1 MTITVRSALAVR
13 AMHRVLV
20 VCSLLGIA
28 LMGAGCASADRLTVA
43 EYADFCADG
52 IASAR
57 NLIEP
62 ESVTWGDL
70 IQLGEPSLERLRS
83 VEPPEVLAEFH
94 RASIRTL
101 DFVIG
106 VAEEQP
112 AEELANPLAF
122 GLNAVRIATQLSRA
136 IDGLEPTTRATL
148 RRAGCL

>member
-1 MTITVRSALAVR
+1 
-13 AMHRVLV
+13 MHRVLV

-28 LMGAGCASADRLTVA
+28 LLGPACASADRLTVA
-43 EYADFCADG
+43 EYADLCADG

-70 IQLGEPSLERLRS
+70 IRLGEPSLERLRS
-83 VEPPEVLAEFH
+83 VEPPEALAEFH
-94 RASIRTL
+94 SASIRTL

-112 AEELANPLAF
+112 AEETANPLAF
-122 GLNAVRIATQLSRA
+122 GLSAVRIATQLSRA

>member
-1 MTITVRSALAVR
+1 
-13 AMHRVLV
+13 MHRVLV
-20 VCSLLGIA
+20 VCSLLGIVLLGPA
-28 LMGAGCASADRLTVA
+28 CASADRLTIA
-43 EYADFCADG
+43 EYADLCADG

-70 IQLGEPSLERLRS
+70 IRLGEPALERLRS
-83 VEPPEVLAEFH
+83 VEPPEALAEFH

-101 DFVIG
+101 DFVID

-112 AEELANPLAF
+112 TEVTANPLAF

-136 IDGLEPTTRATL
+136 IDGLEPTTRATI

>member
-1 MTITVRSALAVR
+1 MIRSLFIVFI
-13 AMHRVLV
+13 VP
-20 VCSLLGIA
+20 LLGAAIVA
-28 LMGAGCASADRLTVA
+28 AACASNERLTVS
-43 EYADFCADG
+43 EYAEFCADG

-57 NLIEP
+57 TLIEP

-70 IQLGEPSLERLRS
+70 VRLGAPSLQRLRAE
-83 VEPPEVLAEFH
+83 EPPDELAEFH
-94 RASIRTL
+94 RASIKTL
-101 DFVIG
+101 DFVVG

-136 IDGLEPTTRATL
+136 IDALDPSIRATM